1 MAGNGF
7 NIFDYVDE
15 MKKAGMPH
23 QQADILARALH
34 GVASES
40 AATKHDLEFAKLELK
55 KDIEIVRKDIEM
67 VRSELKQDIEIVRKD
82 IEMVRSELKQD
93 IEMVR
98 SELKQEIKG
107 LDVKIET
114 VRAGL
119 KKDMRYNAY
128 TIIASLAAIIFTMAK
143 FGLLSIQ

>member
-23 QQADILARALH
+23 EQADVLAKALH

-55 KDIEIVRKDIEM
+55 KDIEMIR
-67 VRSELKQDIEIVRKD
+67 QDIKNLDVR
-82 IEMVRSELKQD
+82 IETVRAELKQD

-98 SELKQEIKG
+98 VELTKEIRAMGYRSTIKMGSLG
-107 LDVKIET
+107 LGFLGV
-114 VRAGL
+114 L
-119 KKDMRYNAY
+119 
-128 TIIASLAAIIFTMAK
+128 IAFAK

>member
-23 QQADILARALH
+23 EQADIFAKALH

-55 KDIEIVRKDIEM
+55 KDIEIVRKDIET
-67 VRSELKQDIEIVRKD
+67 VRAELKQDIKSLEDKISLRMRNAMYLTIGTTVSSL
-82 IEMVRSELKQD
+82 V
-93 IEMVR
+93 
-98 SELKQEIKG
+98 G
-107 LDVKIET
+107 LI
-114 VRAGL
+114 L
-119 KKDMRYNAY
+119 
-128 TIIASLAAIIFTMAK
+128 FFAK
-143 FGLLSIQ
+143 TGVLSIR

>member
-23 QQADILARALH
+23 QQADVLAKALH

-55 KDIEIVRKDIEM
+55 KDIEMIR
-67 VRSELKQDIEIVRKD
+67 QDIKN
-82 IEMVRSELKQD
+82 
-93 IEMVR
+93 
-98 SELKQEIKG
+98 
-107 LDVKIET
+107 LDVRIET
-114 VRAGL
+114 IRAGL